1 MNHDIEN
8 HYRRIDQINTYINIV
23 SQAYDNNIRR
33 HLNNNDGDTLRQT
46 IQWIKS
52 MLTELNLTS
61 IYDARTV
68 VTRDEEREMVVS
80 LLDCITDLY
89 SPYHNYARDIM
100 RMQHMNRN
108 KIEFINGISN
118 MILAEEEINDM
129 TDSDLSDITN
139 EELAEALME
148 ELVED

>member
-1 MNHDIEN
+1 MNRDIEN
-8 HYRRIDQINTYINIV
+8 HINTYINIV

-33 HLNNNDGDTLRQT
+33 HLNNNDEDTLRQT
-46 IQWIKS
+46 IQWVKS

-61 IYDARTV
+61 IYDARTI
-68 VTRDEEREMVVS
+68 VTRGEAEREMVVS

-89 SPYHNYARDIM
+89 NPYHDYARHIM

-148 ELVED
+148 ELAED

>member
-1 MNHDIEN
+1 MNRDIEN
-8 HYRRIDQINTYINIV
+8 HINTYINIV

-33 HLNNNDGDTLRQT
+33 HLNNNDEDTIRQT

-61 IYDARTV
+61 IYDARTI
-68 VTRDEEREMVVS
+68 VTRGEAEREMVVS

-89 SPYHNYARDIM
+89 NPYHDYARHIM

-108 KIEFINGISN
+108 KIEFINSISN

-148 ELVED
+148 ELAED

>member
-1 MNHDIEN
+1 MNRDIEN
-8 HYRRIDQINTYINIV
+8 HINTYINIV

-33 HLNNNDGDTLRQT
+33 HLNNNDEDTIRQT

-52 MLTELNLTS
+52 MLTQLNLTS
-61 IYDARTV
+61 IYDARTI
-68 VTRDEEREMVVS
+68 VTRGEEEREMVVS
-80 LLDCITDLY
+80 LLDCMTDWKY
-89 SPYHNYARDIM
+89 GFKSIKAV
-100 RMQHMNRN
+100 N

-148 ELVED
+148 ELAED